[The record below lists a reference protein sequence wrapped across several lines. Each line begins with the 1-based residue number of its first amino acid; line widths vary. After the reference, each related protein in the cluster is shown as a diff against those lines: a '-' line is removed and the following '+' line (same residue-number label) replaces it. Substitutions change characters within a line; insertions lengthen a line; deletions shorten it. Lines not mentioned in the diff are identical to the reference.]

1 MLNPITSAEARPG
14 YRLWI
19 KFADGVAG
27 EVSLMHLVGQ
37 GVFEA
42 WEDIAFFAEVTID
55 PESGTVAWPG
65 GIDLAPD
72 TLYIQITGGSASAA
86 PRQPS

>member
-19 KFADGVAG
+19 EFADGVEG
-27 EVSLMHLVGQ
+27 EVSLKHLVGK
-37 GVFEA
+37 GVFEV
-42 WEDIAFFAEVTID
+42 WEDVEHFSEVSVD

-65 GIDLAPD
+65 DIDLAPD
-72 TLYIQITGGSASAA
+72 ALYAQITGGSATSA
-86 PRQPS
+86 PSQPS